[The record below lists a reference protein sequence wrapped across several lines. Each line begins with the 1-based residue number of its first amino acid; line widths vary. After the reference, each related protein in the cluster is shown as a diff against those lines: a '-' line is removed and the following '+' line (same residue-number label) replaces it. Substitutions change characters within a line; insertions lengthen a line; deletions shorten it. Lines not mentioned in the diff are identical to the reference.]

1 MGMKLLREVEEV
13 RIDPEKVAKIKEEN
27 DGKLILTCQLQKANT
42 VNANGRYYP
51 KRLLE
56 REMEKYHKIIKSR
69 NAMGELDHPDCYSPD
84 AMILTKD
91 SWKYLKDIDEKE
103 EIYSININTKEL
115 ELQTIDEKV
124 VQKYKGTMYNFSSR
138 SFKAMVTPN
147 HRFLVQNRKGELIF
161 KTAEEIYTTLN
172 GDNISEKSQIAHS
185 GILKKGLTWN
195 GIEYN
200 NITIPGIELVGTG
213 YSSIQKEKYAKDLII
228 DAETFYSFLGIWL
241 AEGGVSLNKR
251 QLGSTLTITQKLGE
265 KSQKIENLINSLPDE
280 ILKYKRIQHFGK
292 KVIFSITDVRLA
304 SFFIQFGT
312 SLYDKHLVQWVKD
325 ADVELLNLLLD
336 WFILGDGDIVGKRRR
351 LYSVSK
357 QLVYDLHECLIKTGS
372 TGNIQTR
379 IDTQDYEYAGHIIK
393 AENKQPLYILTIR
406 QNETISLDPRC
417 LKIEK
422 VENYDDYVYCV
433 KVKNQTFIAMVDGYI
448 HYTGNSANISL
459 QKVSHVITEAEWE
472 GDAIMGKI
480 ELLNTPFGKI
490 ASSLVEQGVLIGVS
504 SRAVGSTKRNNNGYD
519 EVLEDLQLIC
529 WDIIS
534 NPSTPGSWIMTES
547 IDIDEQT
554 TSALKSYN
562 KAYEYVKAQRD
573 RMSKYGI

>member
-1 MGMKLLREVEEV
+1 MKLLREVEEV

-69 NAMGELDHPDCYSPD
+69 NAMGELDHPD
-84 AMILTKD
+84 
-91 SWKYLKDIDEKE
+91 
-103 EIYSININTKEL
+103 
-115 ELQTIDEKV
+115 
-124 VQKYKGTMYNFSSR
+124 
-138 SFKAMVTPN
+138 
-147 HRFLVQNRKGELIF
+147 
-161 KTAEEIYTTLN
+161 
-172 GDNISEKSQIAHS
+172 
-185 GILKKGLTWN
+185 
-195 GIEYN
+195 
-200 NITIPGIELVGTG
+200 
-213 YSSIQKEKYAKDLII
+213 
-228 DAETFYSFLGIWL
+228 
-241 AEGGVSLNKR
+241 
-251 QLGSTLTITQKLGE
+251 
-265 KSQKIENLINSLPDE
+265 
-280 ILKYKRIQHFGK
+280 
-292 KVIFSITDVRLA
+292 
-304 SFFIQFGT
+304 
-312 SLYDKHLVQWVKD
+312 
-325 ADVELLNLLLD
+325 
-336 WFILGDGDIVGKRRR
+336 
-351 LYSVSK
+351 
-357 QLVYDLHECLIKTGS
+357 
-372 TGNIQTR
+372 
-379 IDTQDYEYAGHIIK
+379 
-393 AENKQPLYILTIR
+393 
-406 QNETISLDPRC
+406 
-417 LKIEK
+417 
-422 VENYDDYVYCV
+422 
-433 KVKNQTFIAMVDGYI
+433 
-448 HYTGNSANISL
+448 SANISL